1 MTQII
6 WLTERQARAIHSQQL
21 ALFGGA
27 EGILDGGKLSSAL
40 ARPKHIYT
48 YNPDTSLYELAAAYA
63 WGLVK
68 NHPFVDGNKR
78 TAFVMMAVFLKVNG
92 IDLIVPETEVVTVM
106 LALAAGEMSEAQ
118 LSAWLQKNQ

>member
-1 MTQII
+1 MSQIV
-6 WLTERQARAIHSQQL
+6 WLTERQARAIHNQQL

-27 EGILDGGKLSSAL
+27 AGILDGGKLSSAL

-48 YNPDTSLYELAAAYA
+48 YNTAPSLYELAAAYA

-78 TAFVMMAVFLKVNG
+78 TAFVVMAVFLKVNG
-92 IDLIVPETEVVTVM
+92 IDLIVPEAEVVTIM

-118 LSAWLQKNQ
+118 LSAWLQKSQ